1 MEWSTVSV
9 SCFARKARQT
19 PRSPSAHGP
28 LVRGPAKRSDAP
40 PVEAFFLPVEAD
52 PAFLAS
58 YRARQRGAR
67 QLRPV
72 VLLRQ
77 VRADH
82 VLQPRAIERAEEPLG
97 LPVVQM
103 AERPRDALLQPPRVG
118 AAPQH
123 LEVVVALE
131 HQGVAAGERLLDV
144 RGGRS
149 DI

>member
-9 SCFARKARQT
+9 FCFARKARQP

-40 PVEAFFLPVEAD
+40 PVEAFFRPSEAD

-58 YRARQRGAR
+58 HRARQRGAR

-97 LPVVQM
+97 LRVVQM
-103 AERPRDALLQPPRVG
+103 AERPGDALLQPP
-118 AAPQH
+118 
-123 LEVVVALE
+123 
-131 HQGVAAGERLLDV
+131 
-144 RGGRS
+144 
-149 DI
+149 

>member
-1 MEWSTVSV
+1 MEWNRVSV

-40 PVEAFFLPVEAD
+40 PVEAFFLPSEAD

-58 YRARQRGAR
+58 HSARQRGAR
-67 QLRPV
+67 QLGPV

-77 VRADH
+77 MRADH

-97 LPVVQM
+97 LTVIQM
-103 AERPRDALLQPPRVG
+103 AERPCDARLQPLRVG

-123 LEVVVALE
+123 LEIVVALE
-131 HQGVAAGERLLDV
+131 HQGIAA
-144 RGGRS
+144 
-149 DI
+149 

>member
-1 MEWSTVSV
+1 MYDAAAAAHANTPQNRAH
-9 SCFARKARQT
+9 FAARARRNFLSFDVRV
-19 PRSPSAHGP
+19 PCAGSSP

-40 PVEAFFLPVEAD
+40 PVEAFFLPSEAD

-58 YRARQRGAR
+58 HRARQRGAR

-103 AERPRDALLQPPRVG
+103 AERPR
-118 AAPQH
+118 
-123 LEVVVALE
+123 
-131 HQGVAAGERLLDV
+131 
-144 RGGRS
+144 
-149 DI
+149 